1 MKMAGYGIRLMCAAR
16 TVVLAAAV
24 TVSFDVSASA
34 QVKQTEHT
42 LKLEEKAARP
52 KATLAD
58 VKLLAGHWQGDFLG
72 AKAEE
77 LWLPPAGGAMAGI
90 FRLYEGD
97 KVMFY
102 ELMLLVE
109 EEGSV
114 SMKLKHF
121 HADLKGWE
129 EKDAMKTFRFVQAT
143 PEGVWFEGLTFLKQA
158 DGTLKGYIALKGK
171 DGSAQEEAFVYRTVK

>member
-1 MKMAGYGIRLMCAAR
+1 MADRSMRGWFAGRAA
-16 TVVLAAAV
+16 VLAMILAGSFAADV
-24 TVSFDVSASA
+24 TA

-52 KATLAD
+52 KAALAD
-58 VKLLAGHWQGDFLG
+58 VKLLEGHWQGDFLG

-77 LWLPPAGGAMAGI
+77 LWLPPAGGAMAGL

-129 EKDAMKTFRFVQAT
+129 EKDAMKTFKFVKAT
-143 PEGVWFEGLTFLKQA
+143 PEGVWFEGLTFLKQP

-171 DGSAQEEAFVYRTVK
+171 DGSAQEEAFVYRPTK

>member
-1 MKMAGYGIRLMCAAR
+1 MTCQRIRNGYIFRA
-16 TVVLAAAV
+16 VVL
-24 TVSFDVSASA
+24 VSLLAGACAGSASA

-42 LKLEEKAARP
+42 LKIEEKAARP

-58 VKLLAGHWQGDFLG
+58 VKLLEGHWQGDFLG
-72 AKAEE
+72 ARAEE

-129 EKDAMKTFRFVQAT
+129 EKDAMKTFRLVKAT

-158 DGTLKGYIALKGK
+158 DGTLKGFIALKGK
-171 DGSAQEEAFVYRTVK
+171 DGSAQEEAFVYRPVK

>member
-1 MKMAGYGIRLMCAAR
+1 MIQVMSVVFG
-16 TVVLAAAV
+16 VLA
-24 TVSFDVSASA
+24 SCASTHA
-34 QVKQTEHT
+34 QVTQTEHT
-42 LKLEEKAARP
+42 LKLEENAARP

-58 VKLLAGHWQGDFLG
+58 VKLLEGHWKGDFLG

-90 FRLYEGD
+90 FRMYDGD
-97 KVMFY
+97 KVVFY
-102 ELMLLVE
+102 ELMVLVE

-121 HADLKGWE
+121 HPDLKGWE
-129 EKDAMKTFRFVQAT
+129 EKDAMKTFKLVKAT

-158 DGTLKGYIALKGK
+158 DGSLQGYIAFKQK
-171 DGSAQEEAFVYRTVK
+171 DGGAKEEAFVYRPAK